1 VTTFA
6 ADLYLLVAAYGLA
19 LAVSYAGLPVLGQG
33 AFVAAGAF
41 GTTQLAQHGVPLL
54 VAVAIAVAGAGC
66 AGYLVGFAAARLA
79 GSSLAL
85 ATWGLAWLVYTVL
98 VLFPNL
104 SGGSQGLTRPT
115 PATLTSSSL
124 GIDVVLQPW
133 VHALVGGVLVVVLA
147 LVLIR
152 ADAGPWGLDW
162 AALRTGPALADSLGV
177 PVQRRRRSVL
187 AAAAAL
193 GALGGAGTA
202 VLLGVVAPTD
212 YSPLLSLQLFVAVL
226 VGGTATWWGPAI
238 GIGLIAAL
246 PTAADSIATAA
257 GIDPLRARAVLTAA
271 LLVAV
276 LALRAPAGR
285 LAAPYLRRWLSRD
298 RGIPAATDRVP
309 PDGMPAAGGAPLLAL
324 HAVVVEYGA
333 VRALDGVDIDLRAGE
348 VHALVG
354 PNGSGKSTALR
365 VAAGVVTP
373 VGGDV
378 TVRGVAVPGVAVPGV
393 AVRGVA
399 VRGVA
404 VRGTSAAPR
413 VRAGVARTLQRTAML
428 GRLPVARQVEVGAR
442 ARERTPYAGLR
453 HLLATP
459 SAARERR
466 ERAAVTAAALDVTG
480 LTDRAGANP
489 DLLDTAEQR
498 LLQVARAV
506 ATGASAVLVDE
517 PAAGMSARQRDRL
530 AAILR
535 RLADSGRGVLLVE
548 HDMNLVGRVADRV
561 TVLAEGRVLAAGTP
575 AAVRADPA
583 VARAYLGIP
592 AD

>member
-33 AFVAAGAF
+33 AFVAVGAF
-41 GTTQLAQHGVPLL
+41 GTTQLANHSVPLL
-54 VAVAIAVAGAGC
+54 VAAGIAVAAAGC
-66 AGYLVGFAAARLA
+66 AGYVVGFAAARLA

-85 ATWGLAWLVYTVL
+85 ATWGLSWLVYTAL
-98 VLFPNL
+98 VLFPRL
-104 SGGSQGLTRPT
+104 SGGSQGLTRPA
-115 PATLTSSSL
+115 PARLTSPSL
-124 GIDVVLQPW
+124 GIEVVLQPW
-133 VHALVGGVLVVVLA
+133 VHVIAGAALVVVLA
-147 LVLIR
+147 AVLVR
-152 ADAGPWGLDW
+152 ADGGPWGLDW

-202 VLLGVVAPTD
+202 ILQGVVAPPD

-226 VGGTATWWGPAI
+226 VGGTATWWGPAL
-238 GIGLIAAL
+238 GIGLLAAL
-246 PTAADSIATAA
+246 PSTADAIATAA
-257 GIDPLRARAVLTAA
+257 GIDPLRARAVLTAV

-276 LALRAPAGR
+276 LALRAPIARLVKPYVR
-285 LAAPYLRRWLSRD
+285 LASRAY
-298 RGIPAATDRVP
+298 GHPIPSQDERTVRD
-309 PDGMPAAGGAPLLAL
+309 DPLLAL
-324 HAVVVEYGA
+324 RSVAVDYGA
-333 VRALDGVDIDLRAGE
+333 VRALDGVDLDLRGGE

-365 VAAGVVTP
+365 VAAGVVAPATGSVR
-373 VGGDV
+373 VGGLA
-378 TVRGVAVPGVAVPGV
+378 VAGSA
-393 AVRGVA
+393 
-399 VRGVA
+399 
-404 VRGTSAAPR
+404 AAPR
-413 VRAGVARTLQRTAML
+413 VRAGVARTLQHTAML

-442 ARERTPYAGLR
+442 ARERASYAGLR
-453 HLLATP
+453 HLLGTA

-466 ERAAVTAAALDVTG
+466 DRAFATAAALDLTG
-480 LTDRAGANP
+480 LTDRAGAEP

-498 LLQVARAV
+498 LLQIARAV

-517 PAAGMSARQRDRL
+517 PAAGMSRQQRDRL
-530 AAILR
+530 GAILR

-561 TVLAEGRVLAAGTP
+561 TVLAEGRVLATGTP
-575 AAVRADPA
+575 EAIRADPD
-583 VARAYLGIP
+583 VARAYLGVP